1 MLYRIYTQFMENS
14 AKGVAPLIIGAIA
27 NQKNGD
33 DALIECLK
41 LDGSFGARI
50 DALYASVRDGRPL
63 RREIVR
69 PLSSE
74 FELSIKELK
83 KEAIRLAFFVDNDF
97 RKKEL
102 KGVKTKA
109 IVLLLYF
116 PKHDNKATQRA
127 IKKAKQIRNEFL
139 ELNRNDSLQ
148 IEVI

>member
-14 AKGVAPLIIGAIA
+14 AKGGTPLIIGAIV
-27 NQKNGD
+27 NQKNED

-41 LDGSFGARI
+41 LDKSFAARI
-50 DALYASVRDGRPL
+50 KTLYCSIRDGKPL

-69 PLSSE
+69 SLSSE
-74 FELSIKELK
+74 CELSIKELK
-83 KEAIRLAFFVDNDF
+83 KEAIRLAFFVDDDF

-102 KGVKTKA
+102 KGEKTKA

-139 ELNRNDSLQ
+139 ELNRNGSLQ